1 MEDARVFGMEG
12 WGTDASSVAETT
24 DVADAAAVAETPPPA
39 EAAVD
44 PSPKGTEDP
53 FLRIVADVDA
63 CRRCG
68 LGAVRPRCVHGEGGA
83 AEFLFVGSGPS
94 ASDEAAGRAFTGPEG
109 ALVDRMITAMG
120 LDRGAVFLTHVVKC
134 RPEGGRPPTS
144 DEAAAC
150 VDFLRREFATVKP
163 RVVVA
168 FGDAAAR
175 RLLNTEHGAVALR
188 GRVHPLG
195 GASCVVTHAPSE
207 LLAVPALK
215 AEAWEDL
222 KLALRC
228 VGREPPRR
236 A

>member
-12 WGTDASSVAETT
+12 WGTAESSSREAVVVEPSPLAEDPPDAE
-24 DVADAAAVAETPPPA
+24 AVASLPR
-39 EAAVD
+39 AATD
-44 PSPKGTEDP
+44 DP
-53 FLRIVADVDA
+53 FGRIAEDVDA
-63 CRRCG
+63 CRRCA
-68 LGAVRPRCVHGEGGA
+68 LGAVRPRCVRGEGGV

-94 ASDEAAGRAFTGPEG
+94 ASDEAEGRAFTGPEG

-134 RPEGGRPPTS
+134 RPEEGRAPTS

-150 VDFLRREFATVKP
+150 VDFLRREFAAVKP

-175 RLLNTEHGAVALR
+175 RLLNTERGAIELR
-188 GRVHPLG
+188 GRPHPLG
-195 GASCVVTHAPSE
+195 GASCIVTHAPSD
-207 LLAVPALK
+207 LLAAPALK